1 MESSKYAAVGRLA
14 FPSLLPRCGWEVGK
28 VQERGDTS
36 RADTQI
42 PFFAFDT
49 DSKRA
54 GGKEE
59 FQFFFFF

>member
-1 MESSKYAAVGRLA
+1 
-14 FPSLLPRCGWEVGK
+14 

-59 FQFFFFF
+59 FHFFFFF